1 VLIDAAGG
9 VFGQFGNVA
18 DGERLSV
25 QDGRGSFVVHYG
37 SGPGLVLSDFQAA
50 AVPEPGTWG
59 LMGLGLAVL
68 GWRARRQ
75 R

>member
-1 VLIDAAGG
+1 VQGG
-9 VFGQFGNVA
+9 
-18 DGERLSV
+18 S
-25 QDGRGSFVVHYG
+25 GSFVVHYG
-37 SGPGLVLSDFQAA
+37 SAPGLVLSDFQAA